1 MTSLFVDQFLIRAYL
16 GECQLAEVA
25 AGTALSGPVDSEL
38 QRVFEAQQRVPSQAT
53 ARL

>member
-25 AGTALSGPVDSEL
+25 AGTALSGPL
-38 QRVFEAQQRVPSQAT
+38 RRRVSALAM
-53 ARL
+53 